1 MYILITYDVE
11 TVTSSGQKRLR
22 QVAKACVNH
31 GQRVQNSVFECLLDP
46 AAFTKLKLH
55 LQSLIDSEKDSI
67 RFYLLGKNWEKR
79 IETIGKETSFNVES
93 ELII

>member
-1 MYILITYDVE
+1 MYVLITYDVE
-11 TVTSSGQKRLR
+11 TITAQGQRRLR
-22 QVAKACVNH
+22 KVAKARVNH

-46 AAFTKLKLH
+46 ANFTKLR
-55 LQSLIDSEKDSI
+55 LQLLSLIDSEKDSI
-67 RFYLLGKNWEKR
+67 RFYMLGKNWEKR

>member
-1 MYILITYDVE
+1 MYVLITYDVE
-11 TVTSSGQKRLR
+11 TITAQGQRRLR
-22 QVAKACVNH
+22 KVAKACVNH

-46 AAFTKLKLH
+46 ANFTKLR
-55 LQSLIDSEKDSI
+55 LQLLSLIDSEKDSI
-67 RFYLLGKNWEKR
+67 RFYMLGKNWEKR